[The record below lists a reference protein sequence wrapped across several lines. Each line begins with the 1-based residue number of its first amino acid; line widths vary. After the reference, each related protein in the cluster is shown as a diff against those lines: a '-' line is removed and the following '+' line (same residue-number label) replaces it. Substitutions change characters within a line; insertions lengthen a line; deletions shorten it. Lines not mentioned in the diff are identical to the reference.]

1 MLKTYSIKGNTCIV
15 NFTIKSDRTNFAFVA
30 EFTGGDT
37 FGLNGKSK
45 RAAYKTSKPLEQF
58 AIEESEMFKRGIVT
72 LDSCV
77 ETRKEAEAKARLAAQ
92 MAKEEEEA
100 EADAEETPK
109 KVAPKKK

>member
-15 NFTIKSDRTNFAFVA
+15 NFTIKSDRVNFSFVA
-30 EFTGGDT
+30 EFKGGDT
-37 FGLNGKSK
+37 FGLNGKTK
-45 RAAYKTSKPLEQF
+45 RATYRTTKPLEQF

-72 LDSCV
+72 LDSSV

-100 EADAEETPK
+100 EADVEETPK
-109 KVAPKKK
+109 KVATKKK

>member
-45 RAAYKTSKPLEQF
+45 RATYKTSKPLEQF

-72 LDSCV
+72 LDSSV

-100 EADAEETPK
+100 EADADETPK